1 MVFPGQPE
9 PPPQDGAADAQH
21 SETDRRRA
29 AGDEVLLDALAT
41 GLSYL
46 EAGELAELSARTV
59 RRRLTAPDFAAE
71 LARRRAMRV
80 SDVTGRLVA
89 ASERAVQV
97 LLELLESQVAGERLR
112 SAELILNMGRR
123 FRSDTD
129 IDVRLSTLEA
139 RPAQVAARDVAA
151 EGAS

>member
-1 MVFPGQPE
+1 MVIPAQPE
-9 PPPQDGAADAQH
+9 PPQDSAGDADGTEA
-21 SETDRRRA
+21 DRRRA

-46 EAGELAELSARTV
+46 EAGEFAGLSARTV

-129 IDVRLSTLEA
+129 IDVRLSTLEG
-139 RPAQVAARDVAA
+139 RPAQVAARGVAA
-151 EGAS
+151 ERAS

>member
-1 MVFPGQPE
+1 MVIPAQPE
-9 PPPQDGAADAQH
+9 PPQDGAGDADGTEA
-21 SETDRRRA
+21 DRRRA

-46 EAGELAELSARTV
+46 EAGEFAGLSARTV

-139 RPAQVAARDVAA
+139 RPAQVAARGVA
-151 EGAS
+151 EERAS

>member
-1 MVFPGQPE
+1 MVIPAQPE
-9 PPPQDGAADAQH
+9 PPQDGAGDADGTEA
-21 SETDRRRA
+21 DRRRA

-46 EAGELAELSARTV
+46 EAGELAGLSARTV

-129 IDVRLSTLEA
+129 IDVRLSTLEG
-139 RPAQVAARDVAA
+139 RPAQVAARGVAA

>member
-1 MVFPGQPE
+1 MVIPAQPE
-9 PPPQDGAADAQH
+9 PPQDGAGDADGTEA
-21 SETDRRRA
+21 DRRRE

-46 EAGELAELSARTV
+46 EAGELAGLSARTV
-59 RRRLTAPDFAAE
+59 RRRMTAPDFAAE

-139 RPAQVAARDVAA
+139 RPAQVAARGVAA